1 MIFQNNPWHTHTHT
15 HIYIYMY
22 EYIFKYICLYIY
34 IYIHVNMRLDVQK
47 WLIFWEEMESLKTK
61 IKSCI
66 DLVLKKV
73 SFDLIEKE
81 E

>member
-1 MIFQNNPWHTHTHT
+1 MFI
-15 HIYIYMY
+15 
-22 EYIFKYICLYIY
+22 YIY
-34 IYIHVNMRLDVQK
+34 IYTCQYEFGRTKVTYI
-47 WLIFWEEMESLKTK
+47 WEEMESLKTK

-73 SFDLIEKE
+73 SFDLIETE